1 MKILGFV
8 VIRERDYARTL
19 DGYNKKIEDLE
30 VKVGALEFE
39 NRRLNSTLMFLRGFW
54 ERV

>member
-1 MKILGFV
+1 MKILGFL

-39 NRRLNSTLMFLRGFW
+39 RKQLRDIV
-54 ERV
+54 EVLKRYLEE